1 MSADRDAAQRVKQQ
15 VLVLL
20 QDDPRLRGVGIARVR
35 DTPGAYAVVVRV
47 AEPVHVVALNLPTSV
62 DGVPISVTTVGDVVA
77 LETGEPF
84 PPDRPL
90 GDEQR
95 GP

>member
-15 VLVLL
+15 LLVRLHN
-20 QDDPRLRGVGIARVR
+20 DPRLRGIGLAPVGG
-35 DTPGAYAVVVRV
+35 TSGYAVVVRV
-47 AEPVHVVALNLPTSV
+47 AGPVHVVALDLPTSV
-62 DGVPISVTTVGDVVA
+62 DGVPITVTTVGDVVA

-90 GDEQR
+90 DDERR